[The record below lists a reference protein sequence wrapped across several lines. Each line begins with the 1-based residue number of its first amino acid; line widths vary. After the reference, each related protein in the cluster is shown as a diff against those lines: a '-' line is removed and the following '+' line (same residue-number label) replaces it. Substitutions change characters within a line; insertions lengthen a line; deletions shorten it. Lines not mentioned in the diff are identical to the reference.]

1 MRLTKP
7 QVFAGAVLVSWA
19 CSNQSAQDPGSYT
32 PPGTTGGSST
42 HPGTGGSS
50 VQSGSGGSFT
60 TGGSSSASG
69 GTSAVTGGASGTGGN
84 ETGSGNGG
92 MHVTPATGGS
102 TTGAGRN
109 GTGGTNA
116 RAGGPGTGGTNG
128 LGGVSSSGGSAGTS
142 PITGTTGG
150 SMGAAGV
157 PSDPN
162 WKPPD
167 MTATAPLIVFYQ
179 TSNAMA
185 MSSDI
190 QIMMSL
196 KNQTDTA
203 YDLSKVT
210 IRYWMSS
217 EPPPVFSIY
226 YQSTGLNL
234 SKTIQFMPNMADS
247 YILFSF
253 GKGGTVAPYVDQNSL
268 NNSQISA
275 GVQGASGINAM
286 FNQANDWSF
295 DATASMPKAN
305 PKITLYDGDTLIWGC
320 EPTHV
325 CAEPPAMTGGGAGA
339 TGQGGSP

>member
-19 CSNQSAQDPGSYT
+19 CAKQNPSDPGSYT
-32 PPGTTGGSST
+32 PSGTGGGST

-50 VQSGSGGSFT
+50 VQSGSGGSSVT

-69 GTSAVTGGASGTGGN
+69 GTSNASGAASGTGN
-84 ETGSGNGG
+84 NASGG
-92 MHVTPATGGS
+92 MHTTPGSGGATTS
-102 TTGAGRN
+102 AGRPGT

-116 RAGGPGTGGTNG
+116 RAGGPGTGTGGTTG
-128 LGGVSSSGGSAGTS
+128 MGGVSNSGGSAGTS

-150 SMGAAGV
+150 SMGAAGL
-157 PSDPN
+157 PNDPN

-167 MTATAPLIVFYQ
+167 MTATAKLLVLYQ
-179 TSNAMA
+179 TSEAHAMA
-185 MSSDI
+185 SDI
-190 QIMMSL
+190 QIMLSL

-210 IRYWMSS
+210 MRYWMSS
-217 EPPPVFSIY
+217 EPPPVLAIY
-226 YQSTGLNL
+226 SQSSTLNL
-234 SKTIQFMPNMADS
+234 AKTLQFVPNMADS
-247 YILFSF
+247 YILFTF
-253 GKGGTVAPYVDQNSL
+253 GKGGTVPPYVDQNSL
-268 NNSQISA
+268 NSAQISA
-275 GVQGASGINAM
+275 GVQGASGINGM
-286 FNQANDWSF
+286 FNQSNDWSF
-295 DATASMPKAN
+295 DATASMLKVN

-325 CAEPPAMTGGGAGA
+325 CAQPPMTGGEAGA